1 MISSVLLLLKLHK
14 NYTILIVC
22 LYFIYMC
29 SGMVDSFFVLIFGNL
44 GFSMEDVSQNICIFV
59 QVQSEETHL

>member
-1 MISSVLLLLKLHK
+1 
-14 NYTILIVC
+14 
-22 LYFIYMC
+22 MC

-59 QVQSEETHL
+59 QVQSEETHLWAEKG